1 MYQQCTCRWWAPTVR
16 HAKCSMYSYSNKM
29 SKVAFLKISECY
41 AYDYVPFFFVFGASK
56 NRDTWEWG
64 YLSVVCLWSYCVCR
78 LRWCKTSTQN
88 LHSSV
93 HAWPFIVLLTTPS
106 QVYFLMIAEYGEG
119 RQAWPYRYGRIFLE
133 CKLSWTVHAMV
144 YEESS
149 LYSQAI
155 LPDFQD
161 HIWEWLGNK
170 VMEDQDTL
178 VVRVVDFWC
187 SIHLAVL
194 GGRIPACETPFGR
207 HHVTRL

>member
-1 MYQQCTCRWWAPTVR
+1 
-16 HAKCSMYSYSNKM
+16 
-29 SKVAFLKISECY
+29 
-41 AYDYVPFFFVFGASK
+41 
-56 NRDTWEWG
+56 
-64 YLSVVCLWSYCVCR
+64 
-78 LRWCKTSTQN
+78 
-88 LHSSV
+88 
-93 HAWPFIVLLTTPS
+93 
-106 QVYFLMIAEYGEG
+106 
-119 RQAWPYRYGRIFLE
+119 
-133 CKLSWTVHAMV
+133 MV

-194 GGRIPACETPFGR
+194 GGRIPTSM
-207 HHVTRL
+207 